1 MDCDRFRELIVSN
14 ICGELEGDQEVEL
27 RRHLEECEN
36 CRAEHSEFDAI
47 SSLMRQIPRRD
58 LDERLHI
65 RELLRQDQKWKAIVF
80 SKAAIWVV
88 ALTGFLS
95 VLTFMPLHWEVSSK
109 QFTLRWG
116 NAVQKEAE
124 LSSEIKKMQQQ
135 LHAIQQQTLNYQT
148 VSESR
153 FKQLLQQNNMEQQK
167 LYWQTLEMYTNYL
180 QLQHQADVRKIQH
193 DIATTYDRT
202 GQEVDRTNQLLEYV
216 LKASD
221 TGSGV
226 YGNE

>member
-14 ICGELEGDQEVEL
+14 ICGELEGEEEL
-27 RRHLEECEN
+27 QLRQHLEHCEECRN
-36 CRAEHSEFDAI
+36 EHSEFGAI

-58 LDERLHI
+58 LDERLRI
-65 RELLRQDQKWKAIVF
+65 RELLRRDQKWKTIVF

-88 ALTGFLS
+88 VLTGFLS
-95 VLTFMPLHWEVSSK
+95 VLTFMPVHWEVSSK

-116 NAVQKEAE
+116 NGDQREAE
-124 LSSEIKKMQQQ
+124 LSAEIKKIHQQ
-135 LHAIQQQTLNYQT
+135 LQSIQQQSSNYQN
-148 VSESR
+148 VSETR
-153 FKQLLQQNNMEQQK
+153 FKQLLKQNNMEQQK

-216 LKASD
+216 LKASN
-221 TGSGV
+221 TSGGV

>member
-14 ICGELEGDQEVEL
+14 ICGELEGEEEL
-27 RRHLEECEN
+27 QLRQHLEQCEECRN
-36 CRAEHSEFDAI
+36 EHSEFSAI

-58 LDERLHI
+58 LDEKLRI
-65 RELLRQDQKWKAIVF
+65 RDLLRRDQKWKAIIF

-95 VLTFMPLHWEVSSK
+95 VLAFLPVQWEMSSK

-116 NAVQKEAE
+116 SAVPREAE
-124 LSSEIKKMQQQ
+124 LSAEIKKMQQQ
-135 LHAIQQQTLNYQT
+135 LQSIQQQSIDYQN
-148 VSESR
+148 VSETR
-153 FKQLLQQNNMEQQK
+153 FKQLLEQNNMQQQK

-180 QLQHQADVRKIQH
+180 QLEHQADVRKIQH

-216 LKASD
+216 LKASN
-221 TGSGV
+221 TSGGV